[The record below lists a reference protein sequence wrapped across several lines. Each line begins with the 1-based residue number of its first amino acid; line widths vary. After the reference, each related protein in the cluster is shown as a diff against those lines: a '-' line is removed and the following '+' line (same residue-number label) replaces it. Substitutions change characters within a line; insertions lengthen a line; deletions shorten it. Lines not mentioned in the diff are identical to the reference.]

1 MLFRGGN
8 SSSDLSSPNE
18 TCYSFVRR
26 AIERISTPVHRQ
38 YDEPDDS
45 EGGSSSTMETRFPWL
60 GLAKLEKFAIHTVR
74 INIFKHQIEI
84 WTVWGLKREFSLFFN
99 FRFVERFPR
108 RKYSKRWKL

>member
-84 WTVWGLKREFSLFFN
+84 WTVFLGG
-99 FRFVERFPR
+99 
-108 RKYSKRWKL
+108 